1 MARGRNVINQSIAL
15 EGGDEIVAML
25 RKMGE
30 EGETAA
36 RKLEA
41 AFRNVSVGKSF
52 GSAFANLK
60 SQFAG
65 LQAAGSK
72 VAGSFGRVGK
82 SLGNVS
88 GAFQSSTAR
97 IGIFSAALT
106 GAAYGAGAFLKGSLD
121 SLGCPASALLR
132 QIG

>member
-52 GSAFANLK
+52 GSAFANTDTSPIPTVADQWRFELTPYMWAPGIK
-60 SQFAG
+60 GTIGFDNG
-65 LQAAGSK
+65 LARSADFNSSNVLVTSSL
-72 VAGSFGRVGK
+72 VA
-82 SLGNVS
+82 
-88 GAFQSSTAR
+88 
-97 IGIFSAALT
+97 
-106 GAAYGAGAFLKGSLD
+106 
-121 SLGCPASALLR
+121 
-132 QIG
+132 

>member
-30 EGETAA
+30 EGEAAA

-52 GSAFANLK
+52 GSAFTNL
-60 SQFAG
+60 
-65 LQAAGSK
+65 
-72 VAGSFGRVGK
+72 
-82 SLGNVS
+82 
-88 GAFQSSTAR
+88 
-97 IGIFSAALT
+97 
-106 GAAYGAGAFLKGSLD
+106 
-121 SLGCPASALLR
+121 
-132 QIG
+132 

>member
-25 RKMGE
+25 RKMGD
-30 EGETAA
+30 EGEAAA

-65 LQAAGSK
+65 LQAAGSQ
-72 VAGSFGRVGK
+72 VADSFGRVGNPAGCRNAADK
-82 SLGNVS
+82 RAVGQPCRRDPPVS
-88 GAFQSSTAR
+88 GGR
-97 IGIFSAALT
+97 
-106 GAAYGAGAFLKGSLD
+106 GS
-121 SLGCPASALLR
+121 GR
-132 QIG
+132 